1 MFPVLHFDQNQNL
14 AGINGKSSGNTN
26 ANIEASSQIYIRG
39 NFTIGMNNEGLAKCY
54 HLVFEGGGNRSLS
67 IDSNL
72 SFIHEIITTT
82 NTRLTIRSAS
92 GVENISICSSEFNFN
107 GSMLFNNDKLAI
119 SNSNFG
125 GRGSHI
131 KMYYCR
137 DKITTVNSTFNNVA
151 RSPEIY
157 HPTGS
162 LDQNSQPISTEGNF
176 SYRYTRTP
184 YFNYP
189 ISEIKFN
196 ATYTY
201 NGNGIN
207 LNISSK
213 LGAYLANDT
222 VHLTENKKTF
232 NISVNLSH
240 PVYLKAVKNGS
251 ENVQLL
257 FPFGSNLT
265 IWVSSIQFISNS
277 TFNYTGFGTN
287 YIILGGT
294 YLTAF
299 NSSFNGNSE
308 QYGHNGF
315 YNPGKEGFILRGRSN
330 LFMVGSNFKG
340 QNLSEGSPVVSEDNS
355 TFYFLPILKVMFEM
369 YNKANYYNAGII
381 KPFGG
386 NSSNFAL
393 ASKINISTENNQMH
407 PSSILPAYFQGNES
421 VVNSIFSFSIFNRT
435 QYFSLKTGSIFQ
447 EGSYSYT
454 KYFNNLSSVRVN
466 SSIRFNNS
474 SIALNYSLTGVGATI
489 QGSYTI
495 TIIQSGNV
503 AERLNHNITLHKGM
517 DYNYTIDLPRIKSFK
532 SSNIEFNISLT
543 FNNRIKNVT
552 ETDNI
557 GSRIS
562 PLFST
567 YILKPVNLESG
578 SEFSVYLNGTLLKSR
593 NGIIKINSLKSKLEV
608 LATSSGFMAPANKSV
623 IIHPGYNFLKYFHK
637 SGEVV
642 FDGNIGN
649 KTTIEISGNNYTYS
663 EGLAISLEYGNYSVI
678 LNNSG
683 RITEFNLF
691 VHKNLTIT
699 YLYVKKSVAKTDWT
713 LYWSTILASTIAVA
727 LGYNISR
734 RKITKVCPVCMK
746 ETAFDRRHSHK

>member
-92 GVENISICSSEFNFN
+92 CGENISICNSEFNFN

-287 YIILGGT
+287 YIILAGT
-294 YLTAF
+294 NLTAF

-308 QYGHNGF
+308 QCGHNGF

-355 TFYFLPILKVMFEM
+355 TFYFLPTLRVMFEM

-699 YLYVKKSVAKTDWT
+699 YLYVKKSVAKTDWA